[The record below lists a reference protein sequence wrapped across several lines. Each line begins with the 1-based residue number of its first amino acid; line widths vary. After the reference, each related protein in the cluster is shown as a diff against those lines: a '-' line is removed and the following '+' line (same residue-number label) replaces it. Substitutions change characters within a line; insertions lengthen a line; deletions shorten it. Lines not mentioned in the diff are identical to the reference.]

1 MALEGQNQDNDK
13 ELRWFQVKVW
23 SVAMTSI
30 SLLTACFLVSS
41 LVTHNS
47 SMYSKIGKRLSKLTE
62 CRKYHSSLT
71 CTIKG
76 KEEEGS
82 WDCCPTL
89 WRPFQSS
96 CYFISTELL
105 SWAESRNSCLAM
117 GADLVVITTKN
128 EQDFI
133 IQNLNIDSDYYVGLL
148 DPEGQNHWQWVD
160 QTPYN
165 QSATFWH
172 TKEPNMLDERCVAVN
187 FRKEESR
194 HWGWNDVHCHIPLK
208 SVCETKI
215 CL

>member
-1 MALEGQNQDNDK
+1 FPK
-13 ELRWFQVKVW
+13 FQ
-23 SVAMTSI
+23 SRQQSCNSGLFYSRLI
-30 SLLTACFLVSS
+30 LCDGLLNVEYLHLF
-41 LVTHNS
+41 
-47 SMYSKIGKRLSKLTE
+47 
-62 CRKYHSSLT
+62 
-71 CTIKG
+71 
-76 KEEEGS
+76 

>member
-41 LVTHNS
+41 L
-47 SMYSKIGKRLSKLTE
+47 
-62 CRKYHSSLT
+62 
-71 CTIKG
+71 
-76 KEEEGS
+76 GS

>member
-1 MALEGQNQDNDK
+1 MCEVLGPIPSTLKKRRRSRGKRRKRRRREKVEEEGEKGEGQG
-13 ELRWFQVKVW
+13 E
-23 SVAMTSI
+23 A
-30 SLLTACFLVSS
+30 
-41 LVTHNS
+41 
-47 SMYSKIGKRLSKLTE
+47 GKPS
-62 CRKYHSSLT
+62 
-71 CTIKG
+71 
-76 KEEEGS
+76 GS

>member
-1 MALEGQNQDNDK
+1 MLVKQALCHLSHSASSLLVMVFFFQD
-13 ELRWFQVKVW
+13 KVW
-23 SVAMTSI
+23 QTICPGVSHWHPSIILDLKTLRLKTLCEVCSYFFFPSVFI
-30 SLLTACFLVSS
+30 L
-41 LVTHNS
+41 
-47 SMYSKIGKRLSKLTE
+47 
-62 CRKYHSSLT
+62 
-71 CTIKG
+71 
-76 KEEEGS
+76 GS